1 MAYRRKSVARRRTTS
16 SPVKRRV
23 VRRRRGLGAAMS
35 TASVKSAVNTS
46 LYGALG
52 GAAAAILTN
61 VIGDNLGGFKNYTGI
76 AGAIAT
82 QMFLKQPVIAAGMA
96 GYAGAKVA
104 AELTGLSLLA
114 DNGSYLPASSSMY
127 LQGYEVPGMAGNS
140 GIYASDYSLAGY
152 EVPGL

>member
-1 MAYRRKSVARRRTTS
+1 
-16 SPVKRRV
+16 
-23 VRRRRGLGAAMS
+23 
-35 TASVKSAVNTS
+35 

-52 GAAAAILTN
+52 GAAAALLTN

-82 QMFLKQPVIAAGMA
+82 QVFLKQPVIAAGMA
-96 GYAGAKVA
+96 GYAGAKIA
-104 AELTGLSLLA
+104 ADLTGTALLQ
-114 DNGSYLPASSSMY
+114 DNGYLPASSSMY
-127 LQGYEVPGMAGNS
+127 LQGYDVPGMAGNS

>member
-23 VRRRRGLGAAMS
+23 SRRRGLGAAMS
-35 TASVKSAVNTS
+35 AASVKSAVNTS

-52 GAAAAILTN
+52 GAAAALLTN

-82 QMFLKQPVIAAGMA
+82 QVFLKQPVIAAGMA
-96 GYAGAKVA
+96 GYAGAKIA
-104 AELTGLSLLA
+104 SDLTGSSLLA
-114 DNGSYLPASSSMY
+114 ENGYLPASSSMY
-127 LQGYEVPGMAGNS
+127 LQGYDVPGMAGNS

>member
-1 MAYRRKSVARRRTTS
+1 MAYRRRSVAKRTST
-16 SPVKRRV
+16 PTKRRV

-35 TASVKSAVNTS
+35 AASIKSAVNTT

-82 QMFLKQPVIAAGMA
+82 QVFLKQPVIAAGMA

-104 AELTGLSLLA
+104 AELTGVALLS
-114 DNGSYLPASSSMY
+114 DNGYLPNGSSMY
-127 LQGYEVPGMAGNS
+127 LQGYETPGMGGEYTGSN
-140 GIYASDYSLAGY
+140 IYASNYTLAGY
-152 EVPGL
+152 SVPGL